1 MGKNILSIIEAKSK
15 KFSKG
20 QRQIAQF
27 ITQNYDKAAF
37 MNAVKLGRTVGVS
50 ESTVVRFA
58 AMLGYDGYPG
68 MRRALQEMI
77 RNRLTSVQRIEVA
90 RDTMDSRDVLTSV
103 LTSDIEKIRTTL
115 EEVDKLAFE
124 AAVDALIEAK
134 RIYILGLRAASVL
147 SSFMGFYLGLTKENV
162 RIVNDTYVNEV
173 FEQILNIGPG
183 DVLFAISFPRYSRRT
198 VRAMGYAREQGA
210 TIIGLTDGPTSPIAG
225 MADIKL
231 FAKSGMVSY
240 LDSLVAPFSV
250 INALLVAMGWR
261 SEAELSK
268 TFERLERIWAEY
280 DVFATDASAQTE
292 GL

>member
-1 MGKNILSIIEAKSK
+1 MEQDFLSVIESERKH
-15 KFSKG
+15 FSKG
-20 QRQIAQF
+20 QRRIADF

-58 AMLGYDGYPG
+58 SMLGYDGYPG

-90 RDTMDSRDVLTSV
+90 RDTMDSRDVLASV
-103 LTSDIEKIRTTL
+103 LTSDMEKIRTTL
-115 EEVDKLAFE
+115 EAVDKEAFE
-124 AAVDALIEAK
+124 TAVNALLEGK
-134 RIYILGLRAASVL
+134 RIFILGLRAAAML
-147 SSFMGFYLGLTKENV
+147 SSFMGFYLSLTKENV

-173 FEQILNIGPG
+173 FEQMLNIGPG

-198 VRAMGYAREQGA
+198 VKAMGYARDQGA
-210 TIIGLTDGPTSPIAG
+210 TTIGLTDGPASPIAE

-231 FAKSGMVSY
+231 FARSDMVSY
-240 LDSLVAPFSV
+240 LDSLVAPLSM

-261 SEAELSK
+261 AETEISQ

-280 DVFATDASAQTE
+280 GVFETSDK
-292 GL
+292 

>member
-1 MGKNILSIIEAKSK
+1 MERDILSIIDAKAK
-15 KFSKG
+15 RFSKG

-58 AMLGYDGYPG
+58 SMLGYDGYPG

-90 RDTMDSRDVLTSV
+90 RDTMDSQDILTSV
-103 LTSDIEKIRTTL
+103 LTGDMEKIRTTL
-115 EEVDKLAFE
+115 EEVDKVAFE
-124 AAVDALIEAK
+124 AAVNALVSAQ
-134 RIYILGLRAASVL
+134 RIFIVGLRAAAVL
-147 SSFMGFYLGLTKENV
+147 SSFMGFYLCLTKENV
-162 RIVNDTYVNEV
+162 RIVNDTYVTEV

-198 VRAMGYAREQGA
+198 LKAMGYARDQGA
-210 TIIGLTDGPTSPIAG
+210 TTIGLTDGAASPVAAL
-225 MADIKL
+225 ADIKL
-231 FAKSGMVSY
+231 FAKSDMVSY
-240 LDSLVAPFSV
+240 LDSLVAPFSL

-261 SEAELSK
+261 SEAEISK
-268 TFERLERIWAEY
+268 TFERLEKIWAEY
-280 DVFATDASAQTE
+280 GVFATSDSPQTE
-292 GL
+292 EA